1 MGIFNRRAGRAACI
15 VAAVAVSGAC
25 VFAAEEMAK
34 RYKVHDM
41 SRPKPEVV
49 TPGQFATAD
58 KPSVPPSD
66 AIVLL
71 GNGEED
77 LKKNWDGGAWTFEG
91 GAYIP
96 AGKSITTKEQF
107 GDCQLHVEW
116 AEPTPAKGDSQG
128 RGNSGVIFLGRY
140 ELQVLDSYKNDTYP
154 DGQCG
159 AIYSEYPPLVN
170 VCRPPG
176 EFQTYDV
183 VFRAPQFDSD
193 HKVTSPGTF
202 TVFQNGV
209 LVQDHVELIG
219 STSPHV
225 AKFEYF
231 EPKGHLELQF
241 HGNKVRYR
249 QVWIRPLGPQTP
261 KVNPAEG

>member
-1 MGIFNRRAGRAACI
+1 MGIINRRAAIAA
-15 VAAVAVSGAC
+15 AALVVSGAF
-25 VFAAEEMAK
+25 VFAADEAAK
-34 RYKVHDM
+34 HYKVHDM
-41 SRPKPEVV
+41 TRPKPEVV

-71 GNGEED
+71 GNGKDD
-77 LKKNWDGGAWTFEG
+77 LQKNWDGGPWSFED
-91 GAYIP
+91 GAYVP
-96 AGKSITTKEQF
+96 AAKGITTKEQF

-116 AEPTPAKGDSQG
+116 AEPTPGVGTSQG
-128 RGNSGVIFLGRY
+128 RGNSGVIFLGHY

-159 AIYSEYPPLVN
+159 AVYSEYPPLVN

-183 VFRAPQFDSD
+183 IFRAPQFDAD
-193 HKVTSPGTF
+193 HKLTKAGSF
-202 TVFQNGV
+202 TVLQNGV
-209 LVQDHVELIG
+209 VVQDHSELIG

-249 QVWIRPLGPQTP
+249 QVWLRPLGPQMP
-261 KVNPAEG
+261 VADPAKD

>member
-1 MGIFNRRAGRAACI
+1 MGIFSSRVGRVAS
-15 VAAVAVSGAC
+15 VAAGLVVTGAC
-25 VFAAEEMAK
+25 VFAADEMEK
-34 RYKVHDM
+34 HYKVHDM
-41 SRPKPEVV
+41 TRPKPDVV
-49 TPGQFATAD
+49 TPGQFATVD

-71 GNGEED
+71 GNGADD
-77 LKKNWDGGAWTFEG
+77 LAKNWDGGPWTFADGVYISG
-91 GAYIP
+91 G
-96 AGKSITTKEQF
+96 KDITTKEQY

-116 AEPTPAKGDSQG
+116 AEPTPGTGTSQG
-128 RGNSGVIFLGRY
+128 RGNSGVIFMGKY
-140 ELQVLDSYKNDTYP
+140 ELQVLDNYNNDTYP

-159 AIYSEYPPLVN
+159 AVYSQYPPLVN

-176 EFQTYDV
+176 EFQAYDII
-183 VFRAPQFDSD
+183 FRAPLFDAE
-193 HKVTSPGTF
+193 HKLTKPGTF

-209 LVQDHVELIG
+209 LVQDHAEIIG
-219 STSPHV
+219 STGPHI

-249 QVWIRPLGPQTP
+249 QVWIRPLGPQVP
-261 KVNPAEG
+261 KVEPAAG